1 MDKYNERTYFP
12 YSWHQATVLLMVP
25 HNTQNEDLS
34 VRLLERERDS
44 SVVPGVPCSGQG
56 RLYSA
61 VDTESSVWQLEQR
74 ASRLSARERTTSTT
88 STASTHSSYAFV
100 SSDPEISSS
109 FAASLE
115 SGQVSES
122 ESDAYSSPAAS
133 SPIFTSSNLPP
144 RRKLALEHR
153 LVPLRLSG
161 APRRTRS
168 SRLIRRK
175 SGRLLTIHLEKQ
187 KPIIWPSLI
196 VGPLAD
202 IRKDKEEAFEYFL
215 MTSGEHGTKFTF
227 PSATMRLVSL
237 YLPLSAT
244 SDLTDADWAVEDPA
258 RGTAGA
264 KALPNSI
271 LEAGLLH
278 LEGAASTLLSAS
290 YSSLSSIRMPL
301 QSQIGEGGTEAWK
314 RDREAAAKYFE
325 RARTLQ
331 PDLDIPSLPVEGAI
345 PVHNHELEI
354 PSLDLTATSTPES
367 YPSGPESNT
376 DSGAEYD
383 VPTVRRRR
391 KKTSEVEIVVPTKAE
406 VDDMEDQWYLYVP
419 GIVGAGTALLVLG
432 VPFSLALLQR
442 LWQNT
447 KWRCCADG
455 GGNRLYDLFAD
466 DEARLRYLPDLV
478 KGDLDSLRPDVRA
491 WYASHGVTV
500 VEDEDQDSTD
510 LMKCVRALKEKEETE
525 SAGQWDI
532 VILGGLAGR
541 LDHTIHTLAY
551 LHKLRT
557 SRKRVFAVTD
567 DNVGWVLTDGEHQI
581 EVDHDLL
588 GPTCGLLPVGIDS
601 TMLTTTGLRWNLDNH
616 ESSFDGLV
624 STSNHLVPGQNVGV
638 RTTKPIW
645 WTAELRP
652 LEFVG

>member
-1 MDKYNERTYFP
+1 M
-12 YSWHQATVLLMVP
+12 
-25 HNTQNEDLS
+25 
-34 VRLLERERDS
+34 
-44 SVVPGVPCSGQG
+44 
-56 RLYSA
+56 
-61 VDTESSVWQLEQR
+61 DTESSVWQLEQR

-144 RRKLALEHR
+144 RRKLPSNIA
-153 LVPLRLSG
+153 
-161 APRRTRS
+161 S
-168 SRLIRRK
+168 SRSVSPGRRAGRSVLPSMPSSFSSLESLNSPQ

-196 VGPLAD
+196 VGPVPEALAPNAANSVVFNASEELEHRYNMDPTSLALIALELAD

-215 MTSGEHGTKFTF
+215 RAWHQVHV

-258 RGTAGA
+258 RGTVHYYLRCIGGSQGA
-264 KALPNSI
+264 AQLY

-345 PVHNHELEI
+345 PVDNHELEI

-432 VPFSLALLQR
+432 V
-442 LWQNT
+442 
-447 KWRCCADG
+447 
-455 GGNRLYDLFAD
+455 
-466 DEARLRYLPDLV
+466 
-478 KGDLDSLRPDVRA
+478 
-491 WYASHGVTV
+491 
-500 VEDEDQDSTD
+500 
-510 LMKCVRALKEKEETE
+510 
-525 SAGQWDI
+525 
-532 VILGGLAGR
+532 
-541 LDHTIHTLAY
+541 
-551 LHKLRT
+551 
-557 SRKRVFAVTD
+557 
-567 DNVGWVLTDGEHQI
+567 
-581 EVDHDLL
+581 
-588 GPTCGLLPVGIDS
+588 
-601 TMLTTTGLRWNLDNH
+601 
-616 ESSFDGLV
+616 
-624 STSNHLVPGQNVGV
+624 VGV
-638 RTTKPIW
+638 LSLSNWSR
-645 WTAELRP
+645 RSQSS
-652 LEFVG
+652 